1 MRGVDEI
8 IIVCKSIDTP
18 ISWRCFASQ
27 RSLKNDSQNE
37 RERESVLEKEKKKN
51 IIRKSARERD
61 GLRGMKE

>member
-8 IIVCKSIDTP
+8 IIVSKSIDTP

-37 RERESVLEKEKKKN
+37 RERESVLEKEKKN
-51 IIRKSARERD
+51 VIRKSARERD

>member
-8 IIVCKSIDTP
+8 IIVSKSIDTP

-51 IIRKSARERD
+51 VIRKSAIERD
-61 GLRGMKE
+61 GLRGMKV